1 VVEVL
6 RAVGTVGDGVAE
18 RIREKGKKKRE
29 KEK

>member
-6 RAVGTVGDGVAE
+6 RAVGMVGDGVAE